1 MVSMHLVIHFI
12 YAYVNILGSSTEH
25 AADEKVS
32 RAGTGRKEEAEG
44 RDKSVQSACMC
55 VRGREEEGG
64 RKENEREKQGSIYN
78 SRM

>member
-55 VRGREEEGG
+55 VREREREREREE
-64 RKENEREKQGSIYN
+64 RKRKGKAREHI
-78 SRM
+78 